1 MIINEEF
8 NSTQVGTFVF
18 DFLSLPSI
26 SQNIYKFILIFLSFS
41 IDIHSSCAAVNFH
54 STFHYKPSKNN
65 IFYKTQLK

>member
-1 MIINEEF
+1 MKSLTLHRWALLSLIF
-8 NSTQVGTFVF
+8 
-18 DFLSLPSI
+18 FLSLPSLK
-26 SQNIYKFILIFLSFS
+26 IYTNSFIIFLSFS

>member
-1 MIINEEF
+1 MKSLTLHRWALLSLIF
-8 NSTQVGTFVF
+8 
-18 DFLSLPSI
+18 FLSLPSLK
-26 SQNIYKFILIFLSFS
+26 IYTNSFILIFLSFS